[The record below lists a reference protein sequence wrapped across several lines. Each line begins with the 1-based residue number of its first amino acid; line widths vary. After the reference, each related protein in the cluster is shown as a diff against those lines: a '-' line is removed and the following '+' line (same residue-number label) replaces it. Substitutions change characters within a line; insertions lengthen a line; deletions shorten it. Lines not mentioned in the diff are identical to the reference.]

1 MSSVISR
8 RTVIAGGLATAAAL
22 TLAACSKSGKGEV
35 KGIKVDGDTA
45 TITIGAT
52 PKPHVEILKW
62 VQDNLTKGS
71 GIKLDIKEINDY
83 QTPNSSLEDGS
94 LAANFYQTPNFLE
107 LQEKEKGYKFE
118 SLTKVH
124 VEPMGLYSNKHKKL
138 ADLPS
143 GAKVVLNSDPANTAR
158 GLKLLQTAKLITLDP
173 KVDLPTDTDVTS
185 NPKNLKFTL
194 VEGAQTARN
203 LDDADLVVLNGNYAL
218 AAKKNPAKDALLL
231 ESGTNSPYANLLV
244 VREEDKDNEQLK
256 KLAKLLN
263 SAEVKKFIQEKWT
276 DSSVIPAF

>member
-1 MSSVISR
+1 MFSSISR

-94 LAANFYQTPNFLE
+94 LAASSQRC
-107 LQEKEKGYKFE
+107 
-118 SLTKVH
+118 
-124 VEPMGLYSNKHKKL
+124 
-138 ADLPS
+138 A
-143 GAKVVLNSDPANTAR
+143 PASR
-158 GLKLLQTAKLITLDP
+158 
-173 KVDLPTDTDVTS
+173 
-185 NPKNLKFTL
+185 
-194 VEGAQTARN
+194 R
-203 LDDADLVVLNGNYAL
+203 
-218 AAKKNPAKDALLL
+218 
-231 ESGTNSPYANLLV
+231 
-244 VREEDKDNEQLK
+244 
-256 KLAKLLN
+256 
-263 SAEVKKFIQEKWT
+263 
-276 DSSVIPAF
+276 

>member
-94 LAANFYQTPNFLE
+94 LAANFYQTPNFLA
-107 LQEKEKGYKFE
+107 QQNKEKGYDFVY
-118 SLTKVH
+118 LH
-124 VEPMGLYSNKHKKL
+124 LQGLQGRQGHQGGWHDRPQQRPGQHG
-138 ADLPS
+138 AWPQAPGPGRAHRAGQVRRAAQRHRRDLQP
-143 GAKVVLNSDPANTAR
+143 
-158 GLKLLQTAKLITLDP
+158 Q
-173 KVDLPTDTDVTS
+173 
-185 NPKNLKFTL
+185 
-194 VEGAQTARN
+194 E
-203 LDDADLVVLNGNYAL
+203 
-218 AAKKNPAKDALLL
+218 
-231 ESGTNSPYANLLV
+231 
-244 VREEDKDNEQLK
+244 
-256 KLAKLLN
+256 
-263 SAEVKKFIQEKWT
+263 AEVHHG
-276 DSSVIPAF
+276 